1 MSALGAPWGLPGC
14 PDGGFLSGHSP
25 ASAKLQICA
34 SPRKAAVRRAQG
46 GRSAFLTLSDGA
58 DGGRFPRFCS
68 GRSAASSG
76 ADGGLNPRCSGFVPL
91 AAQRPASARMAGVV
105 RVFAQFWPS
114 VQFWPPALCGR
125 LTLSHS
131 WSQPKSPMGAGRRSR
146 SLPDLVAARRPALP
160 RMAASIRG
168 FADLC
173 RPALRGRLTLSH
185 SWSQPK
191 SPMGAGRR
199 SRSLPSDW
207 PPSGQPRS
215 GCRPKSATL
224 PPSAA
229 RPCTQ
234 PFANFT
240 FF

>member
-146 SLPDLVAARRPALP
+146 SLP
-160 RMAASIRG
+160 
-168 FADLC
+168 
-173 RPALRGRLTLSH
+173 
-185 SWSQPK
+185 
-191 SPMGAGRR
+191 
-199 SRSLPSDW
+199 SDW

-240 FF
+240 FSKKGGSPAKPKT